1 MMTDVPRPAQTGR
14 LPFPFFWF
22 DADLNL
28 IGDGSANTWPTAVL
42 STLRACVQRA
52 LAENRSRFQPGGL
65 GPRWQIARLDCV
77 GSTRLAVF
85 LEQSGEA
92 ERCL

>member
-1 MMTDVPRPAQTGR
+1 MTEVPRPSQSGR
-14 LPFPFFWF
+14 LLFPYFWF

-28 IGDGSANTWPTAVL
+28 IGDGTPNVWPTAVL
-42 STLRACVQRA
+42 STLRACVRTA

-65 GPRWQIARLDCV
+65 GPGWRIVRVDCL

-85 LEQSGEA
+85 VEQSGDA
-92 ERCL
+92 EPCL